1 MAQPLN
7 PLPIAL
13 PMASPIAEALP
24 RMAAEI
30 QALIPGAE
38 VRLFGSQAKGTARHD
53 SDIDLLITIPDQWLA
68 AHDRFLTLGELWN
81 RLGRDDISLDLLLYS
96 QSEVRERQELSS
108 SVVAKAYREGVLLHA
123 QP

>member
-13 PMASPIAEALP
+13 PMASPIAEVLP